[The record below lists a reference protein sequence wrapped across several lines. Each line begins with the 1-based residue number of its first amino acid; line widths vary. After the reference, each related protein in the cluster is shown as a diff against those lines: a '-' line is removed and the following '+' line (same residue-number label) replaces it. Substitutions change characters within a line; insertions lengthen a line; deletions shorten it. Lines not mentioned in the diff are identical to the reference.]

1 MYLVLIGGGNVGIQL
16 AKRLIALGEEVLV
29 IEKDAATA
37 SKLANLLGEEY
48 VMHGDGCEVNT
59 QQDAGFNR
67 ADVIVAVTGEDED
80 NFVVCQL
87 AKELWKT
94 DRVIA
99 RVNDPSH
106 EETFRQIGIE
116 ETVSATAIIY
126 NLIVQ
131 QISSDSLVPV
141 AALHRGNI
149 EIVES
154 VLSSRSPLVDRTVGE
169 VKVPEGSFIAY
180 LVRDGQG
187 IRVQDD
193 TRLQAG
199 DMLVAIVRVADAEAL
214 REAICGRA

>member
-1 MYLVLIGGGNVGIQL
+1 MYVVLIGGGNVGIQL

-29 IEKDAATA
+29 IEKDAQMA

-59 QQDAGFNR
+59 QRDAGFNR
-67 ADVIVAVTGEDED
+67 ADVIAAVTGEDED
-80 NFVVCQL
+80 NFVACQL

-99 RVNDPSH
+99 RINDPSH
-106 EETFRQIGIE
+106 EETFRQIGID

-141 AALHRGNI
+141 AALHRGNV

-154 VLSSRSPLVDRTVGE
+154 VLSSRSALVGRKVGD
-169 VKVPEGSFIAY
+169 VKAPEGSFIAY
-180 LVRDGQG
+180 IVRDGQG
-187 IRVQDD
+187 IQVASD
-193 TRLQAG
+193 TVLQAD
-199 DMLVAIVRVADAEAL
+199 DMIVAIVRTSDAEAL
-214 REAICGRA
+214 REAIYGKS